1 MPTMDMAKLFASRG
15 LKATIVTTSY
25 YAQNFSKTIEKSRA
39 FLGTQV
45 EVLTIKI
52 PCSDVGL
59 PEGIE
64 SVHMVSSPKIDAI
77 TIQTRRDGNKE
88 LMSQAAS
95 SIWHILKQV
104 KGHLERYIKEEEN
117 LLARYDHHLGFQ
129 ILRKPKHENIIEML
143 DSFESPQE
151 FCVVTEFA
159 QVNYLR
165 FLKMTSSFPKSKL
178 KRLQSS

>member
-1 MPTMDMAKLFASRG
+1 MPTMNMAKLFASRG

-77 TIQTRRDGNKE
+77 IIQTRRDGNKE

-95 SIWHILKQV
+95 SIWHILKQIWYAWLAFV
-104 KGHLERYIKEEEN
+104 AFLHLIELVGERSFRK
-117 LLARYDHHLGFQ
+117 
-129 ILRKPKHENIIEML
+129 ILRKSKHENIIELL

-165 FLKMTSSFPKSKL
+165 FLKMTSSFPKSKF